1 MKKLTFR
8 ILALLLV
15 AVMVLGMV
23 ACGPKD
29 PVGENNPNQGNE
41 NKPNTDSNEGNQGNQ
56 APADDASI
64 TFPLEKNETFSMF
77 AIVNGEVELPDCLAW
92 QEVEKQ
98 TNVSWDVQSVLG
110 AEINEKKSLML
121 NGGNYPDVFYKA
133 WLSDDELNQY
143 GADGTFIAL
152 NDLIEQ
158 YAPNLQA
165 ELEKRPGALE
175 MITSPDGN
183 IYSLPFLGRS
193 GNGWINSFINQ
204 PWLDK
209 LGLEMP
215 TTLDEFYEVLKAFKT
230 RDPNGNGEADEIPF
244 ACTQDFL
251 YYFIPNFDV
260 VIDTQCGGANMAM
273 IDGQYTHLY
282 SSDRYKEFLAF
293 MTKLYEEDL
302 LDPNTFIQDGEQI
315 HAVGQ
320 SGDTIG
326 FFFDLASYLTVGRER
341 DADFVRVPV
350 FADHVLPF
358 SLAVVPGCLAITD
371 KCENPEVVMAWAD
384 RFYTQEGGALVMM
397 GVEGVSYEVY
407 EDGTWGWIQGDY
419 ADISAL
425 RAATAISGSGYDC
438 SVQPDLWYEMS
449 GDPAEYKF
457 NHDVPSD
464 REYNPNSFSALS
476 YTEEDQATLATILA
490 DLDPY
495 IKQYQAQVITG
506 EIDLD
511 STWESYIATM
521 NQMGLQTLIEIVTS
535 ARNAA

>member
-1 MKKLTFR
+1 MKKLTVR

-15 AVMVLGMV
+15 MAMMLSMA
-23 ACGPKD
+23 ACGQKD
-29 PVGENNPNQGNE
+29 PNNAENVDNQVDSQSGN
-41 NKPNTDSNEGNQGNQ
+41 NEQNNE
-56 APADDASI
+56 PVVEDTTI
-64 TFPLEKNETFSMF
+64 TFPLEEKETFSMF
-77 AIVNGEVELPDCLAW
+77 AVINGNVELPDNLAW

-98 TNVSWDVQSVLG
+98 TNVSWEVQSVLG
-110 AEINEKKSLML
+110 SEINEKKSLVL
-121 NGGNYPDVFYKA
+121 NGGNYPDVFYKS
-133 WLSDDELNQY
+133 WLSTDELNQY

-152 NDLIEQ
+152 NDLIDQ
-158 YAPNLQA
+158 YAPNLKA

-183 IYSLPFLGRS
+183 IYSLPYLGRS

-230 RDPNGNGEADEIPF
+230 QDPNGNGEADEIPF

-260 VIDTQCGGANMAM
+260 VIDTQCGGANMAL
-273 IDGQYTHLY
+273 IDGEYTHLY
-282 SSDRYKEFLAF
+282 SSERYKEFLAF
-293 MTKLYEEDL
+293 MTKLYDEDL
-302 LDPNTFIQDGEQI
+302 LDQNTFIQDGEQI

-350 FADHVLPF
+350 FADEVLPF

-371 KCENPEVVMAWAD
+371 KCENPELVIAWAD

-397 GVEGVSYEVY
+397 GVENVSYEVY
-407 EDGTWGWIQGDY
+407 DDGTWGWILGDY
-419 ADISAL
+419 ADITAL
-425 RAATAISGSGYDC
+425 REAAAISGSAYDA

-457 NHDVPSD
+457 NHDIPSD

-495 IKQYQAQVITG
+495 IEQYQAQVITG

-511 STWESYIATM
+511 STWESYIDTM
-521 NQMGLQTLIEIVTS
+521 NQMGLQTLIDIVTS